1 MTSLVR
7 DLSDEELSVRD
18 LSNGHLSDGGLSDG
32 DLSDGDLSNGHLSN
46 GQLSD
51 GELLYQD
58 QFHEV
63 KILFLYCL
71 HKLYGYY
78 CHLQTIADNDNNKS
92 LRKKK
97 NMENKRFTQP

>member
-7 DLSDEELSVRD
+7 DLSDKELSVRD

-32 DLSDGDLSNGHLSN
+32 GLSDGDLSNGHLSN

-78 CHLQTIADNDNNKS
+78 CHLLTIADNNNKS